1 MWMIAVTDDDPPD
14 ERRWWL
20 LDAGMGRTLLGV
32 GPAGNPP
39 AHVQALRQFGWPE
52 RMLPGATISLWAER

>member
-1 MWMIAVTDDDPPD
+1 MWIIVVCEDDPPD

-20 LDAGMGRTLLGV
+20 LDSTMQRTLLGV

-39 AHVQALRQFGWPE
+39 AHVRVLRQFGWPE
-52 RMLPGATISLWAER
+52 RMLPEATISLWRER